1 MVQTWKTLTHKKRI
15 KSGKKHMQCQKLVIE
30 SSFNERNV
38 SIYNYVMII
47 FEKSP
52 NDNNK

>member
-1 MVQTWKTLTHKKRI
+1 
-15 KSGKKHMQCQKLVIE
+15 MQCQKLVIE

-38 SIYNYVMII
+38 SIYNNVMII
-47 FEKSP
+47 FENFP